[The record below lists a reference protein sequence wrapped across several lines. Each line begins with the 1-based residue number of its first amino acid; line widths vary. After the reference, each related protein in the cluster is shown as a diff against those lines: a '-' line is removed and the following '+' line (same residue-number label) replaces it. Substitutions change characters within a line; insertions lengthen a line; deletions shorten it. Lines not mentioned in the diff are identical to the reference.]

1 MLRCIFLI
9 LLLFSSV
16 AIGATG
22 DVRPFVPGSLAKILA
37 AREGKPFILVFWSLD
52 CQYCPTELRMLSRIM
67 DRHHKLD
74 TVLVATDTLNDASQ
88 LASLV
93 ESYGMSQAEQ
103 WVFADSVPERL
114 RSEIDRYWY
123 GEIPRTHFYDQT
135 HQRKIKTGLIEQK
148 FIEEWLTHNVKFN
161 SENH

>member
-93 ESYGMSQAEQ
+93 ESYGMSQAEHGSLQ
-103 WVFADSVPERL
+103 TACQNVYALRL
-114 RSEIDRYWY
+114 IAIGMVRYRVH
-123 GEIPRTHFYDQT
+123 IFMT
-135 HQRKIKTGLIEQK
+135 KLI
-148 FIEEWLTHNVKFN
+148 NVKLRLG
-161 SENH
+161 